1 MKQYYPRIIDELLKK
16 KLRTSG
22 AVLLKGPK
30 WCGKSTSASQIA
42 KSIIYMQDPSTRE
55 QNIALAKASPKV
67 FLAKETPLLIDEWQ
81 TIPFIWDAIRFEI
94 DQRNAF
100 NQFILTGSS
109 SPTETNKITHSGLGR
124 ISTLVMR
131 PMSLYESK
139 DSSGEF
145 SINDLFNGIY
155 PSGAFSK
162 HDILDY
168 AYLACRGGFP
178 SVLELNKEDSL
189 EISKNY
195 FESLV
200 NQDFLLNVKQDR
212 DIQKFKLTLRSY
224 ARNIGT
230 SCPLTTIL
238 KDVNSDNNVSISDT
252 TVYSYLKYLN
262 DIYILDELN
271 AWSPLL
277 RSKVAI
283 RTSPTHYFVDPSI
296 ATAALDV
303 TPHDLIN
310 DFKTFGFI
318 FESMVIRD
326 LKIYAEANGASL
338 YHYRDKNDF
347 EVDAI
352 IHFNNGK
359 WAAIEIKLF
368 DDEAI
373 EKACKNLIKFKN
385 NINLQKMKEPSFL
398 MVITGTKNAYR
409 REDGV
414 FIVPI
419 DCLKN

>member
-1 MKQYYPRIIDELLKK
+1 M
-16 KLRTSG
+16 
-22 AVLLKGPK
+22 LKGPK
-30 WCGKSTSASQIA
+30 WCGKSTSASRIA
-42 KSIIYMQDPSTRE
+42 KSIIFMQDPSTRE
-55 QNIALAKASPKV
+55 QNIALAKASPKI
-67 FLAKETPLLIDEWQ
+67 FLDKETPLLIDEWQ
-81 TIPFIWDAIRFEI
+81 TIPFIWDAIRFEV

-109 SPTETNKITHSGLGR
+109 SPVEASKITHSGLGR
-124 ISTLVMR
+124 ITTLVMR
-131 PMSLYESK
+131 PMSLYESM
-139 DSSGEF
+139 DSSGEY
-145 SINDLFNGIY
+145 SIKDLFNGLY
-155 PSGAFSK
+155 PSGAISK

-168 AYLACRGGFP
+168 AYLVCRGGFP
-178 SVLELNKEDSL
+178 NVLELEKEDSL

-195 FESLV
+195 FDSLV
-200 NQDFLLNVKQDR
+200 NQDFILNIKQDR
-212 DIQKFKLTLRSY
+212 DIQKFKLTLISY

-238 KDVNSDNNVSISDT
+238 KDVNSNNNLSISDST
-252 TVYSYLKYLN
+252 IYSYLKYLN

-303 TPHDLIN
+303 TPFDLIN
-310 DFKTFGFI
+310 DLKTFGFI

-326 LKIYAEANGASL
+326 LKIYAETNGASL

-385 NINLQKMKEPSFL
+385 KIIGQEMKEPSFL

>member
-1 MKQYYPRIIDELLKK
+1 M
-16 KLRTSG
+16 
-22 AVLLKGPK
+22 LKGPK

-155 PSGAFSK
+155 PSGAFSN

-200 NQDFLLNVKQDR
+200 NQDFVLNVKQDR

-238 KDVNSDNNVSISDT
+238 KDVNSDNNVSISDS

-277 RSKVAI
+277 RSKAAI

>member
-55 QNIALAKASPKV
+55 QNIALAKASPKL

-178 SVLELNKEDSL
+178 SVLELNKENSL

-200 NQDFLLNVKQDR
+200 NQDFVLNVKQDR

-230 SCPLTTIL
+230 PCPLTTIL
-238 KDVNSDNNVSISDT
+238 KDVNSDNNVSISDS

>member
-155 PSGAFSK
+155 PSGAFSQ

-200 NQDFLLNVKQDR
+200 NQDFVLNVKQDR

-238 KDVNSDNNVSISDT
+238 KDVNSDNNVSISDS

>member
-1 MKQYYPRIIDELLKK
+1 MKEYYPRIIDELLKK

-22 AVLLKGPK
+22 AVLLKGPR
-30 WCGKSTSASQIA
+30 WCGKTTSASRIA
-42 KSIIYMQDPSTRE
+42 KSIIFIQDPSTRE
-55 QNIALAKASPKV
+55 QNIALAKASPKI
-67 FLAKETPLLIDEWQ
+67 FLDKETPLLIDEWQ

-109 SPTETNKITHSGLGR
+109 SPIETSKITHSGLGR
-124 ISTLVMR
+124 ITTLVMR
-131 PMSLYESK
+131 PMSLYESR
-139 DSSGEF
+139 DSSGEY
-145 SINDLFNGIY
+145 SIKDLFNGLY
-155 PSGAFSK
+155 PSGAISK

-178 SVLELNKEDSL
+178 NVLELEKEDSL

-195 FESLV
+195 FDSLV
-200 NQDFLLNVKQDR
+200 NQDFILNIKQDR

-238 KDVNSDNNVSISDT
+238 KDVNSNNDLSISDST
-252 TVYSYLKYLN
+252 IYSYLKYLN

-296 ATAALDV
+296 ATAALDI
-303 TPHDLIN
+303 TPLDLIN
-310 DFKTFGFI
+310 DLRTFGFI

-326 LKIYAEANGASL
+326 LKIYAETNGASL

-359 WAAIEIKLF
+359 RAAIEIKLF

-385 NINLQKMKEPSFL
+385 NIISQKMKEPSFL

>member
-1 MKQYYPRIIDELLKK
+1 M
-16 KLRTSG
+16 
-22 AVLLKGPK
+22 LKGPK

-55 QNIALAKASPKV
+55 QNIALAKASPKL

-178 SVLELNKEDSL
+178 SVLELNKENSL

-200 NQDFLLNVKQDR
+200 NQDFVLNVKQDR

-230 SCPLTTIL
+230 PCPLTTIL
-238 KDVNSDNNVSISDT
+238 KDVNSDNNVSISDS

>member
-200 NQDFLLNVKQDR
+200 NQDFVLNVKQDR

-368 DDEAI
+368 DDDAI

>member
-124 ISTLVMR
+124 ISTLVMK

-145 SINDLFNGIY
+145 SVNDLFNGIY

-200 NQDFLLNVKQDR
+200 NQDFVLNVKQDR
-212 DIQKFKLTLRSY
+212 DIQKFKFTLRSY

-238 KDVNSDNNVSISDT
+238 KVVNSDNNVSISDT

>member
-30 WCGKSTSASQIA
+30 WCGKSTSASRIA
-42 KSIIYMQDPSTRE
+42 KSIIFMQDPSTRE
-55 QNIALAKASPKV
+55 QNIALAKASPKI
-67 FLAKETPLLIDEWQ
+67 FLDKETPLLIDEWQ

-109 SPTETNKITHSGLGR
+109 SPIETSKISHSGLGR
-124 ISTLVMR
+124 ITTLVMR
-131 PMSLYESK
+131 PMSLYESR
-139 DSSGEF
+139 DSSGEY
-145 SINDLFNGIY
+145 SIKDLFNGLY
-155 PSGAFSK
+155 PSGAISK

-178 SVLELNKEDSL
+178 NVLDLEKEDSL

-200 NQDFLLNVKQDR
+200 NQDFILNIKQDR

-238 KDVNSDNNVSISDT
+238 KDVNSNNNLSISDST
-252 TVYSYLKYLN
+252 IYSYLKYLN

-271 AWSPLL
+271 ARSPLL

-283 RTSPTHYFVDPSI
+283 RTSSTHYFVDPSI

-303 TPHDLIN
+303 TPFDLIN
-310 DFKTFGFI
+310 DLKTFGFI

-326 LKIYAEANGASL
+326 LKIYAETNGASL

-385 NINLQKMKEPSFL
+385 NINSQKMKEPSFL

>member
-1 MKQYYPRIIDELLKK
+1 MKKYYPRIIDELLKK
-16 KLRTSG
+16 KLKTSG
-22 AVLLKGPK
+22 AVLLKGPR
-30 WCGKSTSASQIA
+30 WCGKTTSASRIA
-42 KSIIYMQDPSTRE
+42 KSIIFMQDSSTRE
-55 QNIALAKASPKV
+55 QNIALAKASSKI
-67 FLAKETPLLIDEWQ
+67 FLDKETPLLIDEWQ

-94 DQRNAF
+94 DQRNTF

-109 SPTETNKITHSGLGR
+109 SPIETSKITHSGLGR
-124 ISTLVMR
+124 ITTLVMR
-131 PMSLYESK
+131 PMSLYESR
-139 DSSGEF
+139 DSSGEY
-145 SINDLFNGIY
+145 SIKDLFNGLY
-155 PSGAFSK
+155 PSGAISK

-178 SVLELNKEDSL
+178 NVLELEKEESL

-195 FESLV
+195 FDSLV
-200 NQDFLLNVKQDR
+200 NQDFILNIKQDR

-238 KDVNSDNNVSISDT
+238 KDVNSNNNLSISDST
-252 TVYSYLKYLN
+252 IYSYLKYLN

-296 ATAALDV
+296 ATAALDI
-303 TPHDLIN
+303 TPFDLIN
-310 DFKTFGFI
+310 DLKTFGFI

-326 LKIYAEANGASL
+326 LKIYAETNGASL

-385 NINLQKMKEPSFL
+385 NIISQKMKEPSFL

>member
-81 TIPFIWDAIRFEI
+81 TIPFIWDAIRFEV

-109 SPTETNKITHSGLGR
+109 SPTETSKITHSGLGR

-155 PSGAFSK
+155 PSGAFST

-200 NQDFLLNVKQDR
+200 NQDFVLNVKQDR

-238 KDVNSDNNVSISDT
+238 KDVNSDNNVSISDS

-318 FESMVIRD
+318 FESVVIRD

-385 NINLQKMKEPSFL
+385 NINIQKMKEPSFL

>member
-109 SPTETNKITHSGLGR
+109 SPTETSKITHSGLGR

-200 NQDFLLNVKQDR
+200 NQDFVLNVKQDR

-238 KDVNSDNNVSISDT
+238 KDVNSDNNVSISDS

-296 ATAALDV
+296 DTAALDV

>member
-109 SPTETNKITHSGLGR
+109 SPTETSKITHSGLGR

-200 NQDFLLNVKQDR
+200 NQDFVLNVKQDR

>member
-1 MKQYYPRIIDELLKK
+1 MKDYYPRIIDELLKK

-22 AVLLKGPK
+22 AVLLKGPR
-30 WCGKSTSASQIA
+30 WCGKTTSASRLA
-42 KSIIYMQDPSTRE
+42 KSIIFMQDPSTKK
-55 QNIALAKASPKV
+55 QNIALAKASPKI
-67 FLAKETPLLIDEWQ
+67 FLDKETPLLIDEWQ

-109 SPTETNKITHSGLGR
+109 SPIETSKITHSGLGR
-124 ISTLVMR
+124 ITTLVMR
-131 PMSLYESK
+131 PMSLYESR
-139 DSSGEF
+139 DSSGEY
-145 SINDLFNGIY
+145 SIKDLFNGLY
-155 PSGAFSK
+155 PSGAISK

-178 SVLELNKEDSL
+178 NVLELEKEDSL

-195 FESLV
+195 FDSLV
-200 NQDFLLNVKQDR
+200 NQDFILNIKQDR

-238 KDVNSDNNVSISDT
+238 KDVNSNNDLSISDT
-252 TVYSYLKYLN
+252 TIYSYLKYLN

-296 ATAALDV
+296 ATAALDI
-303 TPHDLIN
+303 TPLDLIN
-310 DFKTFGFI
+310 DLRTFGFI

-326 LKIYAEANGASL
+326 LKIYAETNGASL

-359 WAAIEIKLF
+359 RAAIEIKLF

-385 NINLQKMKEPSFL
+385 NIISQKMKEPSFL

>member
-1 MKQYYPRIIDELLKK
+1 M
-16 KLRTSG
+16 
-22 AVLLKGPK
+22 KGPK
-30 WCGKSTSASQIA
+30 WCGKSTSTSQIA

-67 FLAKETPLLIDEWQ
+67 FLAKETPILIDEWQ

-200 NQDFLLNVKQDR
+200 NQDFVLNVKQDR

-238 KDVNSDNNVSISDT
+238 KDVNSDNNVSISDS

-338 YHYRDKNDF
+338 YHYRDKNEF

-373 EKACKNLIKFKN
+373 EKACENLIKFKN

>member
-200 NQDFLLNVKQDR
+200 NQDFVLNVKQDR

-277 RSKVAI
+277 RSKVSI

>member
-109 SPTETNKITHSGLGR
+109 SPTETSKITHSGLGR

-139 DSSGEF
+139 DSRGEF

-200 NQDFLLNVKQDR
+200 NQDFVLNVKQDR

-238 KDVNSDNNVSISDT
+238 KDVNSDNNVSISDS

-283 RTSPTHYFVDPSI
+283 RTSPTHYFADPSI

-326 LKIYAEANGASL
+326 LKIYAESNGASL

>member
-1 MKQYYPRIIDELLKK
+1 M
-16 KLRTSG
+16 
-22 AVLLKGPK
+22 KGPK

-67 FLAKETPLLIDEWQ
+67 FLAKEAPLLIDEWQ

-109 SPTETNKITHSGLGR
+109 SPTEKNKITHSGLGR

-200 NQDFLLNVKQDR
+200 NQDFVLNVKQDR

-230 SCPLTTIL
+230 SCPLTTIF
-238 KDVNSDNNVSISDT
+238 KDVNNDNNVSISDT

-373 EKACKNLIKFKN
+373 EKACKNLIKFRN

>member
-30 WCGKSTSASQIA
+30 WCGKSTSASRIA
-42 KSIIYMQDPSTRE
+42 KSIIFMQDPSTRE

-67 FLAKETPLLIDEWQ
+67 FLDKETPLLIDEWQ

-109 SPTETNKITHSGLGR
+109 SPIETSKITHSGLGR
-124 ISTLVMR
+124 ITTLVMR

-139 DSSGEF
+139 DSSGEY
-145 SINDLFNGIY
+145 SIKDLFNGVY
-155 PSGAFSK
+155 PSGAISK

-178 SVLELNKEDSL
+178 TVLELEKEDSL

-195 FESLV
+195 LDSLV
-200 NQDFLLNVKQDR
+200 NQDFILNIKQDR

-238 KDVNSDNNVSISDT
+238 KDVSSNNNLSISDT
-252 TVYSYLKYLN
+252 TIYSYLKYLN

-296 ATAALDV
+296 ATAALDI
-303 TPHDLIN
+303 TPFDLIN
-310 DFKTFGFI
+310 DLKTFGFI

-326 LKIYAEANGASL
+326 LKIYAETNGASL

-359 WAAIEIKLF
+359 WAAIEVKLF
-368 DDEAI
+368 DGEAI
-373 EKACKNLIKFKN
+373 EKACKNLLKFKN
-385 NINLQKMKEPSFL
+385 NIISQKMKEPSFL

-414 FIVPI
+414 FVVPI

>member
-22 AVLLKGPK
+22 AVLLKGSK

-124 ISTLVMR
+124 ISTLIMR

-145 SINDLFNGIY
+145 SINDLFNDLY

-200 NQDFLLNVKQDR
+200 NQDFVLNVKQDR

-252 TVYSYLKYLN
+252 TIYSYLKYLN

-283 RTSPTHYFVDPSI
+283 RTTPTHYFVDPSI

-385 NINLQKMKEPSFL
+385 NIDLQKMKEPSFL

>member
-81 TIPFIWDAIRFEI
+81 TIPFIWDAIRFEV

-109 SPTETNKITHSGLGR
+109 SPTETSKITHSGLGR

-155 PSGAFSK
+155 PSGAFST

-200 NQDFLLNVKQDR
+200 NQDFVLNVKQDR

-238 KDVNSDNNVSISDT
+238 KDVNSDNNVSISDS

-283 RTSPTHYFVDPSI
+283 RPSPTHYFVDPSI

-318 FESMVIRD
+318 FESVVIRD

-385 NINLQKMKEPSFL
+385 NINIQKMKEPSFL

>member
-81 TIPFIWDAIRFEI
+81 IVPFIWDAIRFEI

-200 NQDFLLNVKQDR
+200 NQDFVLNVKQDR

-238 KDVNSDNNVSISDT
+238 KDVNSDNNVSISDS

-262 DIYILDELN
+262 DIYILDELS

-318 FESMVIRD
+318 FESLVIRD

>member
-1 MKQYYPRIIDELLKK
+1 MKQYYPRIIDELLNK

-30 WCGKSTSASQIA
+30 WCGKSTSASRIA
-42 KSIIYMQDPSTRE
+42 KSIIFMQDPSTRE
-55 QNIALAKASPKV
+55 QNIALAKASPKI
-67 FLAKETPLLIDEWQ
+67 FLDKETPLLIDEWQ

-109 SPTETNKITHSGLGR
+109 SPIETSKITHSGLGR
-124 ISTLVMR
+124 ITTLVMR
-131 PMSLYESK
+131 PMSLYESR
-139 DSSGEF
+139 DSSGEY
-145 SINDLFNGIY
+145 SIKDLFNGLY
-155 PSGAFSK
+155 PSGAISK

-178 SVLELNKEDSL
+178 NVLDLEKEDSL

-200 NQDFLLNVKQDR
+200 NQDFILNIKQDR

-238 KDVNSDNNVSISDT
+238 KDVNSNNNLSISDST
-252 TVYSYLKYLN
+252 IYSYLKYLN

-271 AWSPLL
+271 ARSPLL

-283 RTSPTHYFVDPSI
+283 RTSSTHYFVDPSI

-303 TPHDLIN
+303 TPFDLIN
-310 DFKTFGFI
+310 DLKTFGFI

-326 LKIYAEANGASL
+326 LKIYAETNGASL

-385 NINLQKMKEPSFL
+385 NINSQKMKEPSFL

>member
-1 MKQYYPRIIDELLKK
+1 M
-16 KLRTSG
+16 
-22 AVLLKGPK
+22 LKGPK
-30 WCGKSTSASQIA
+30 WCGKSTSASRIA
-42 KSIIYMQDPSTRE
+42 KSIIFMQDPSTRE
-55 QNIALAKASPKV
+55 QNIALAKASPKI
-67 FLAKETPLLIDEWQ
+67 FLDKETPLLIDEWQ

-109 SPTETNKITHSGLGR
+109 SPIETSKITHSGLGR
-124 ISTLVMR
+124 ITTLVMR
-131 PMSLYESK
+131 PMSLYESR
-139 DSSGEF
+139 DSSGEY
-145 SINDLFNGIY
+145 SIKDLFNGIY
-155 PSGAFSK
+155 PSGAISK
-162 HDILDY
+162 HEILDY

-178 SVLELNKEDSL
+178 NVLELEKEDSL

-195 FESLV
+195 FDSLV
-200 NQDFLLNVKQDR
+200 NQDFILNIKQDR
-212 DIQKFKLTLRSY
+212 DVQKFKLMLRSY

-230 SCPLTTIL
+230 SCPFTTIL
-238 KDVNSDNNVSISDT
+238 KDVNSNNDLSISDST
-252 TVYSYLKYLN
+252 IYSYLKYLN

-296 ATAALDV
+296 ATAALDI
-303 TPHDLIN
+303 TPFDLIN
-310 DFKTFGFI
+310 DLKTFGFI

-326 LKIYAEANGASL
+326 LKIYAETNGASL

-352 IHFNNGK
+352 IHFDNGK
-359 WAAIEIKLF
+359 WAAIEVKLF

-385 NINLQKMKEPSFL
+385 NIISQKMKEPSFL

>member
-1 MKQYYPRIIDELLKK
+1 MKEYYPRIIDNLLKK

-30 WCGKSTSASQIA
+30 WCGKSTSACQIA
-42 KSIIYMQDPSTRE
+42 KSIIYMQDPSTRD
-55 QNIALAKASPKV
+55 QNIALAKASPKK
-67 FLAKETPLLIDEWQ
+67 FLDREPPLLIDEWQ

-94 DQRNAF
+94 DQRSAF

-109 SPTETNKITHSGLGR
+109 SPLDTSEIIHSGLGR

-131 PMSLYESK
+131 PMSLYESE
-139 DSSGEF
+139 DSNGEY
-145 SINDLFNGIY
+145 SLKDLFNDIY
-155 PSGAFSK
+155 PEGSISK
-162 HDILDY
+162 HDVLDY

-178 SVLELNKEDSL
+178 AVLDLDAEDSL
-189 EISKNY
+189 EMSRNY
-195 FESLV
+195 FDSLI
-200 NQDFLLNVKQDR
+200 NQDFMLNMKQER

-230 SCPLTTIL
+230 SCPLTTFL
-238 KDVNSDNNVSISDT
+238 KDVNRDNTSISDT

-262 DIYILDELN
+262 DIFIVDELN
-271 AWSPLL
+271 SWSPLL

-296 ATAALDV
+296 AAAALDV
-303 TPHDLIN
+303 TPNDLIN

-368 DDEAI
+368 DDDAI

-385 NINLQKMKEPSFL
+385 NINNERMKEPSFL
-398 MVITGTKNAYR
+398 MVVTGTKNAYR

-414 FIVPI
+414 FVVPI
-419 DCLKN
+419 DCLKD

>member
-30 WCGKSTSASQIA
+30 WCGKSTSASRIA
-42 KSIIYMQDPSTRE
+42 KSIIFE
-55 QNIALAKASPKV
+55 QNIALAKASPKI
-67 FLAKETPLLIDEWQ
+67 FLDKETPLLIDEWQ
-81 TIPFIWDAIRFEI
+81 TIPFIWDAIRFEV

-109 SPTETNKITHSGLGR
+109 SPAETSKITHSGLGR
-124 ISTLVMR
+124 ITTLVMR
-131 PMSLYESK
+131 PMSLYESM
-139 DSSGEF
+139 DSSGEY
-145 SINDLFNGIY
+145 SIKDLFNGLY
-155 PSGAFSK
+155 PSGAISK

-168 AYLACRGGFP
+168 AYLVCRGGFP
-178 SVLELNKEDSL
+178 NVLELEKEDSL

-195 FESLV
+195 FDSLV
-200 NQDFLLNVKQDR
+200 NQDFILNIKQDR
-212 DIQKFKLTLRSY
+212 DIQKFKLTLISY

-238 KDVNSDNNVSISDT
+238 KDVNSNNNLSISDST
-252 TVYSYLKYLN
+252 IYSYLKYLN

-303 TPHDLIN
+303 TPFDLIN
-310 DFKTFGFI
+310 DLKTFGFI

-326 LKIYAEANGASL
+326 LKIYAETNGASL

-385 NINLQKMKEPSFL
+385 NIISQKMKEPSFL
-398 MVITGTKNAYR
+398 MVVTGTKNAYR

>member
-42 KSIIYMQDPSTRE
+42 KSMIYMQDPSTRE

-200 NQDFLLNVKQDR
+200 NQDFVLNVKQDR

-238 KDVNSDNNVSISDT
+238 KDVNSDNNVSISDS

-271 AWSPLL
+271 AWSLLL

-318 FESMVIRD
+318 FKSMVIRD
-326 LKIYAEANGASL
+326 LKIYAEVNGASL

>member
-109 SPTETNKITHSGLGR
+109 SPTETSKITHSGLGR

-155 PSGAFSK
+155 PSAAFSK

-238 KDVNSDNNVSISDT
+238 KDVNSDNNVSISDS

>member
-109 SPTETNKITHSGLGR
+109 SPTETSKITHSGLGR

-200 NQDFLLNVKQDR
+200 NQDFVLNVKQDR

-352 IHFNNGK
+352 IHFDNGK

>member
-1 MKQYYPRIIDELLKK
+1 MIKYFPRIIDNLLKK

-22 AVLLKGPK
+22 AVLLKGTK

-55 QNIALAKASPKV
+55 QNIALAKASPKK
-67 FLAKETPLLIDEWQ
+67 FLDRETPLLIDEWQ
-81 TIPFIWDAIRFEI
+81 IIPFIWDAIRFEI
-94 DQRNAF
+94 DQRNSF

-109 SPTETNKITHSGLGR
+109 SPLETTKIIHSGLGR

-131 PMSLYESK
+131 PMSLYESI
-139 DSSGEF
+139 DSSGEY
-145 SINDLFNGIY
+145 SIKDLFDGVYPNGAI
-155 PSGAFSK
+155 SK

-195 FESLV
+195 FDSLV
-200 NQDFLLNVKQDR
+200 NQDFILNVKQER
-212 DIQKFKLTLRSY
+212 DIQKFRLTLKSY
-224 ARNIGT
+224 ARNVGT

-238 KDVNSDNNVSISDT
+238 KDVNCDNNLSISDT

-262 DIYILDELN
+262 DIFVVDELN

-277 RSKVAI
+277 RSKTAI
-283 RTSPTHYFVDPSI
+283 RTSPKHYFVDPSI
-296 ATAALDV
+296 ATSALDIN
-303 TPHDLIN
+303 PNDLIN
-310 DFKTFGFI
+310 DLKTFGFI

-326 LKIYAEANGASL
+326 LKIYAEANGANL

-385 NINLQKMKEPSFL
+385 NINNQLMKEPTFL
-398 MVITGTKNAYR
+398 MVVTGTKNAYR
-409 REDGV
+409 REDGI

>member
-1 MKQYYPRIIDELLKK
+1 M
-16 KLRTSG
+16 
-22 AVLLKGPK
+22 LKGPR
-30 WCGKSTSASQIA
+30 WCGKTTSASRIA
-42 KSIIYMQDPSTRE
+42 KSIIFMQDPSTRE
-55 QNIALAKASPKV
+55 QNIALAKASPKI
-67 FLAKETPLLIDEWQ
+67 FLDKETPLLIDEWQ

-109 SPTETNKITHSGLGR
+109 SPIETSKITHSGLGQ
-124 ISTLVMR
+124 ITTLVMR
-131 PMSLYESK
+131 SMSLYESR
-139 DSSGEF
+139 DSSGEY
-145 SINDLFNGIY
+145 SIKDLFNGLY
-155 PSGAFSK
+155 PSGAISK

-178 SVLELNKEDSL
+178 NVLDLEKEDSL

-195 FESLV
+195 FDSLV
-200 NQDFLLNVKQDR
+200 NQDFILNIKQDR

-230 SCPLTTIL
+230 SCSLTTIL
-238 KDVNSDNNVSISDT
+238 KDVNSNNNLKISDST
-252 TVYSYLKYLN
+252 IYSYLKYLN

-303 TPHDLIN
+303 TPFDLIN
-310 DFKTFGFI
+310 DLKTFGFI

-326 LKIYAEANGASL
+326 LKIYAETNGASL

-347 EVDAI
+347 QVDAI
-352 IHFNNGK
+352 IHFNNDK

-385 NINLQKMKEPSFL
+385 NIISQKMKEPSFL

>member
-1 MKQYYPRIIDELLKK
+1 MKEYYPRIIDELLKK

-22 AVLLKGPK
+22 AVLLKGPR
-30 WCGKSTSASQIA
+30 WCGKTTSASRLA
-42 KSIIYMQDPSTRE
+42 KSIIFMQDPSTRE
-55 QNIALAKASPKV
+55 QNIALAKASPKI
-67 FLAKETPLLIDEWQ
+67 FLDKETPLLIDEWQ

-109 SPTETNKITHSGLGR
+109 SPIETSKITHSGLGR
-124 ISTLVMR
+124 ITTLVMR
-131 PMSLYESK
+131 PMSLYESR
-139 DSSGEF
+139 DSSGEY
-145 SINDLFNGIY
+145 SIKDLFNGLY
-155 PSGAFSK
+155 PNGAISK

-178 SVLELNKEDSL
+178 NVLELEKEDGL

-195 FESLV
+195 FDSLV
-200 NQDFLLNVKQDR
+200 NQDFILNIKQDR

-238 KDVNSDNNVSISDT
+238 KDVNSNNDLSISDST
-252 TVYSYLKYLN
+252 IYSYLKYLN

-296 ATAALDV
+296 VTAALDI
-303 TPHDLIN
+303 TPFDLIN
-310 DFKTFGFI
+310 DLKTFGFI

-326 LKIYAEANGASL
+326 LKIYAETNGASL

-359 WAAIEIKLF
+359 WAAIEVKFF

-373 EKACKNLIKFKN
+373 EKACKNLLKFKN
-385 NINLQKMKEPSFL
+385 NIISQKMKEPSFL

-414 FIVPI
+414 FVVPI